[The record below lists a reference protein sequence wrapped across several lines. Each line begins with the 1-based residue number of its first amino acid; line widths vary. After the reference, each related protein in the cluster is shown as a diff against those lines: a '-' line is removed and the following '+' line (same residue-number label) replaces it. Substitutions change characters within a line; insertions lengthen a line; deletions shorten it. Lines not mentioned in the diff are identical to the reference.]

1 MILSE
6 VMVCSMLS
14 HYAVVC
20 VNMNG
25 GKRLMMSCSTQS
37 VLMAPVSESPPVTNM
52 IHFSSLMLIEVARCS
67 SY

>member
-1 MILSE
+1 MMLSE
-6 VMVCSMLS
+6 VMVCSMFS
-14 HYAVVC
+14 HYTVVG

-25 GKRLMMSCSTQS
+25 GKRLMMSFPTQS

-52 IHFSSLMLIEVARCS
+52 IHFSSLMLIEVALCS